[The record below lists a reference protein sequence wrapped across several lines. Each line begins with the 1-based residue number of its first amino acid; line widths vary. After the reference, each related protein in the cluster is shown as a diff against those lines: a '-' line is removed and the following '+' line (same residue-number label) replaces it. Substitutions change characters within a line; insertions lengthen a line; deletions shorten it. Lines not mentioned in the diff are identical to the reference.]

1 MTANIKEG
9 QLVRTSIFG
18 EQITGLVMNASDP
31 VATSSQ
37 VRIISHEGKPVRV
50 WSEEIDEVLAEAEDV
65 PDILVRQILSDTTT
79 IVKTRYSQ

>member
-1 MTANIKEG
+1 MTREIREG

-18 EQITGLVMNASDP
+18 EQITGLVMNASEP
-31 VATSSQ
+31 VARSSQ

-50 WSEEIDEVLAEAEDV
+50 WSTEINEVLAEPEEV

-79 IVKTRYSQ
+79 VVKNTYA